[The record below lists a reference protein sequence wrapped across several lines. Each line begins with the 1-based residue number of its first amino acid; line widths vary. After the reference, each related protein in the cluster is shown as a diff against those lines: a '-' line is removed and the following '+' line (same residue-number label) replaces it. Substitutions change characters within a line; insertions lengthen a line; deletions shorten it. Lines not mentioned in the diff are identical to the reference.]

1 MLAGIFIFQASTFGF
16 GLYLC
21 SRTGDNVDKVCP
33 KLGDRYEATFAVMI
47 ATTLALLTGK
57 KDSEE

>member
-1 MLAGIFIFQASTFGF
+1 MFQAGTFGI

-21 SRTGDNVDKVCP
+21 SRSGPDVQEVCP
-33 KLGDRYEATFAVMI
+33 ELGERYEATFAVMI

-57 KDSEE
+57 QDTEV